1 MTVEVKYIS
10 GEEEVITCDRLESD
24 GDVFILITAGQ
35 QNVVI
40 PYGGVESINY

>member
-1 MTVEVKYIS
+1 MTVEVKYTS
-10 GEEEVITCDRLESD
+10 GEEEVIICDRLESD

-40 PYGGVESINY
+40 PYGGVESIKY